1 MWIKAAVFFMD
12 VLQVQKI
19 RKALE
24 KVGKEFEFKDIRA
37 LKVPKY
43 FTVTDCDKC
52 SYGVLT
58 RNVCSRLGLWRSS
71 KVRSGE

>member
-1 MWIKAAVFFMD
+1 MG

-24 KVGKEFEFKDIRA
+24 KVGKEFKFKDFNG

-43 FTVTDCDKC
+43 FTVTDCDRC
-52 SYGVLT
+52 TCGVLT
-58 RNVCSRLGLWRSS
+58 CNVCSRLGLWRSF
-71 KVRSGE
+71 KVRSGK